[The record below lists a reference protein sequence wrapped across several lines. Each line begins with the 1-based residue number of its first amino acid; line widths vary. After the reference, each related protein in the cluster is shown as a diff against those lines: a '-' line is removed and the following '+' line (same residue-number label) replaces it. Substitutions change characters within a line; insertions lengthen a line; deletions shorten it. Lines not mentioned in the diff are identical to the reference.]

1 LETSLHPNPY
11 VLQWLS
17 EDGKL
22 VVDRQVNTAFSSIG
36 KYVDKV
42 VRDVV
47 PMEVSHLFLGRP

>member
-1 LETSLHPNPY
+1 